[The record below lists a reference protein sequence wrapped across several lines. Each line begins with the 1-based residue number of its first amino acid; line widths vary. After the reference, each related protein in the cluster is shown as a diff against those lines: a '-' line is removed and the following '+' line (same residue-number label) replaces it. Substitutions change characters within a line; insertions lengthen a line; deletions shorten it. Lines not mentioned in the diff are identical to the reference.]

1 MVSDTSPINY
11 LVLLDKVDLLRQLF
25 GSVVVPPFVMTELQ
39 DARSPEAIRAWA
51 ASPPAWI
58 QVRRPSGTVA
68 GRGIHAGESEAIA
81 LAIELRAD
89 AVLIDDSRARRFA
102 QARGL
107 VVKGTLGILKLAAD
121 RNLVD
126 LNDAVNQLR
135 AGTFRSRP
143 ELLERLLRR
152 DPPMNS
158 LGNDSTTTEHD
169 SPNPREKC
177 GVFAAWAEPHPARL
191 AYFALYALQ
200 HRGQESAGIAVTNG
214 SSIERHADMGL
225 VAQVFDSQTL
235 ARLDAHAHSRKTV
248 SNHHGP
254 ESRATKDAPG
264 GAIAHNRYST
274 TGASSRLNA
283 QPFTCFARHGSMAI
297 GHNGNIVNAAEL
309 RLELEDHGH
318 VFNTSSDTEVILQL
332 VAHCDKG
339 HPPDRSA
346 DPLAEALKRLR
357 GAFSLV
363 FLYDNRV
370 EVARDPWGWRPLV
383 LGRGPHGGH
392 VVASETVAIEV
403 IGGEVV
409 REIEPGEIVTLDD
422 SGVHARRFSDPAP
435 RQAPCVFEHVYFA
448 SPASTVFGVNVQTA
462 RERMGETL
470 AREAPAPS
478 ADLVMPMPDS
488 GRSAAMGFARAS
500 GLPYR
505 EGIIPNRYVG
515 RTFIKP
521 TGEERAIAVRLKLN
535 IVPDVVRGK
544 RVVVV
549 DDSIVRGTTTRS
561 KMEQLRAAG
570 TAEIHLRISCPPI
583 RHPCYFGVDFPSKTE
598 LVAHNRD
605 VEQIRQTLGVDSL
618 AFLSKQGL
626 LDAVHADHTRP
637 GAGHCTA
644 CYDGDYPIDIGAGTT
659 KEALTRG

>member
-1 MVSDTSPINY
+1 MTRPT
-11 LVLLDKVDLLRQLF
+11 
-25 GSVVVPPFVMTELQ
+25 GAMSVRECL
-39 DARSPEAIRAWA
+39 
-51 ASPPAWI
+51 
-58 QVRRPSGTVA
+58 
-68 GRGIHAGESEAIA
+68 SE
-81 LAIELRAD
+81 D
-89 AVLIDDSRARRFA
+89 
-102 QARGL
+102 
-107 VVKGTLGILKLAAD
+107 
-121 RNLVD
+121 
-126 LNDAVNQLR
+126 
-135 AGTFRSRP
+135 
-143 ELLERLLRR
+143 
-152 DPPMNS
+152 
-158 LGNDSTTTEHD
+158 
-169 SPNPREKC
+169 PREKC
-177 GVFAAWAEPHPARL
+177 GVFATWGEPHPARL

-200 HRGQESAGIAVTNG
+200 HRGQESAGIAVTSG

-225 VAQVFDSQTL
+225 VAQVFDAQTL
-235 ARLDAHAHSRKTV
+235 ARLDAHAHSRKV
-248 SNHHGP
+248 GGGDG
-254 ESRATKDAPG
+254 KDAVG
-264 GAIAHNRYST
+264 GAIGHNRYST

-283 QPFTCFARHGSMAI
+283 QPFTCFFRHGSMAI

-309 RLELEDHGH
+309 RLELEEHGH
-318 VFNTSSDTEVILQL
+318 AFNTSSDTEVILQL

-339 HPPDRSA
+339 RTGSPCG
-346 DPLAEALKRLR
+346 DPLAAALRRLK

-403 IGGEVV
+403 IGGSVV

-422 SGVHARRFSDPAP
+422 SGVKSRRFAEPAA
-435 RQAPCVFEHVYFA
+435 RQAHCVFEHVYFA
-448 SPASTVFGVNVQTA
+448 SPASTVFGMNVQA
-462 RERMGETL
+462 VRERMGERL
-470 AREAPAPS
+470 AAESPVN

-535 IVPDVVRGK
+535 IISEIVKDH

-561 KMEQLRAAG
+561 KMEQLRATGAK
-570 TAEIHLRISCPPI
+570 EIHLRISCPPI
-583 RHPCYFGVDFPSKTE
+583 RHPCYFGVDFPNRSE

-605 VEQIRQTLGVDSL
+605 TEAIRAMLGVDSL
-618 AFLSKQGL
+618 AFLSMDGL
-626 LDAVHADHTRP
+626 LDAVNSTGTPKERF
-637 GAGHCTA
+637 CTA
-644 CYDGDYPIDIGAGTT
+644 CYSGDYPIEVGEGTS
-659 KEALTRG
+659 KEALTRR